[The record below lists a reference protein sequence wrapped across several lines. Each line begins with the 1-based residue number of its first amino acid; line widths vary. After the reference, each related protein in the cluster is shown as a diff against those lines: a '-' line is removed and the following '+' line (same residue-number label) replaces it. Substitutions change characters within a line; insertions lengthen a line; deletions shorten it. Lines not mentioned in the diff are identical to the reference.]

1 MVNRRWNFRSLNG
14 SLRQLKG
21 KTKLADTEIV
31 FAALANKSRRQIL
44 LVLQNRGGS
53 MTSSEIADRFSCQW
67 PTTTRHLRRLEESGL
82 VIVERSGREV
92 KYSLNRGRLKSV
104 AGAWLAEFEK

>member
-1 MVNRRWNFRSLNG
+1 MSVSKGIRKLEDIDSVFR
-14 SLRQLKG
+14 
-21 KTKLADTEIV
+21 
-31 FAALANKSRRQIL
+31 ALANASRRQIL

-82 VIVERSGREV
+82 VNVERRGREA
-92 KYSLNRGRLKSV
+92 KYSLNRERLSMV
-104 AGAWLAEFEK
+104 AGGWLSAFEEDSQ